1 MTKAEEVINKAER
14 ELKNGLESFEER
26 DYIGALKYFQESSVY
41 AVKAALLSCGLDSS
55 RQHGVGKLLIEYKNI
70 FPKWFTDEID
80 DNVEVVEYLEK
91 NKPKVV
97 VFLVSMPMWYMYENS
112 IEEYEAFAKKIHPKI
127 KKTVDSCLKLVQ
139 QRVNK
144 QEKELS

>member
-1 MTKAEEVINKAER
+1 MKSEEVIKKAER
-14 ELKNGLESFEER
+14 VLKNGLESFEER

-41 AVKAALLSCGLDSS
+41 AVKAVLLACGVDSS

-80 DNVEVVEYLEK
+80 ETAEVVEYLEK

-97 VFLVSMPMWYMYENS
+97 VFLVSMPMWYMYEYS
-112 IEEYEAFAKKIHPKI
+112 REEYEAFAKKIHPKI
-127 KKTVDSCLKLVQ
+127 IKIVDLCIKLVQ
-139 QRVNK
+139 QRVN
-144 QEKELS
+144 QEEKDLS

>member
-1 MTKAEEVINKAER
+1 LTKSEEVINKAER

-41 AVKAALLSCGLDSS
+41 SVKAVLLACGVDSS
-55 RQHGVGKLLIEYKNI
+55 RQYGVGKLLIEYKNL

-80 DNVEVVEYLEK
+80 EMAEVVDYLEK

-97 VFLVSMPMWYMYENS
+97 VFLVSMPMWYMYEYS
-112 IEEYEAFAKKIHPKI
+112 LEEYEAFAKKIHPKI
-127 KKTVDSCLKLVQ
+127 IKTVDSCIKLVQ
-139 QRVNK
+139 QRINK
-144 QEKELS
+144 QEKEPS